1 MVCNGEK
8 FGNIVVCSNLKI
20 ENMFNELID
29 LVKEIFRK
37 NIESDN
43 WFFLVMYDEE
53 EIERDEFLRD
63 C

>member
-8 FGNIVVCSNLKI
+8 FGNTVVCSNLKT
-20 ENMFNELID
+20 ENMPNELID
-29 LVKEIFRK
+29 LVKEISRK

-43 WFFLVMYDEE
+43 WFLSAMYDEE
-53 EIERDEFLRD
+53 EIERDELSRD